1 MKIKYIGA
9 AIVAFLTISNVFSQS
24 YFSRVIEQAD
34 ALPETYGEIC
44 EEFYT
49 SFDKLLNVE
58 VDVRADGTPNIV
70 VDTKSENVH
79 ITFRLSVNDVQY
91 SLWKIRTLKKID
103 KLNLSNKFSTF
114 EDTRARMIAGKGF
127 LFGDNEEA
135 AISRWEKEN
144 SDVKRYRDYLIYVEF
159 LDINGK
165 VIEKDYISIKKFNR
179 VGYDFYPLPLHN
191 LNRLND
197 YYEII
202 ACGED
207 EDSYYTY
214 TRPNSTLEW
223 MNSIGDIRCRVMSLT
238 EVQEY
243 REEQARIASEEAEQ
257 ERLARE
263 EAEHIARERATE
275 EAEREKKE
283 YEEQLRTAAELAIPE
298 LLKNM
303 VQIPNN
309 SDHKGLY
316 FCKYEVTQALWYAVM
331 DTNPS
336 YFSENIYNPVE
347 RVSLSDCLEFVEK
360 LNALPEIEQSGFKFR
375 LPTAKEWIYACRAG
389 GKGDF
394 GLHQNGRQGSIRNL
408 ADICWYKSNSRSK
421 THHVGWK
428 KPNAWGLYDMHGNV
442 WEWTI
447 SYDGDSAIVKGGGWN
462 TTAGYCEVGYL
473 FLQKKETRGNSL
485 GFRLVAETKEF
496 LVEQA
501 TLALENS
508 ETSEELGSFEGTE
521 KPTSQEILIKNLQ
534 THSISE
540 ITSLI
545 ENIVLIPNK
554 NQYFCK
560 YEVTQGLWEAIMGNN
575 PSRFKGDLNRPVENV
590 SWNDCQEFIRKLN
603 ESKDVKAAG
612 LSFRL
617 PTREEWEYACRAGS
631 TGKYGLLENGQE
643 ATIELVGWY
652 DQNSGGKT
660 HPVGQKKPNA
670 WGLYDM
676 HGNVYEWTT
685 SLKDLNR
692 IRCGGSFYSI
702 ASICSVVRWT
712 WNDPNFKRYDVG
724 FRLVAEKRK

>member
-1 MKIKYIGA
+1 
-9 AIVAFLTISNVFSQS
+9 
-24 YFSRVIEQAD
+24 
-34 ALPETYGEIC
+34 
-44 EEFYT
+44 
-49 SFDKLLNVE
+49 
-58 VDVRADGTPNIV
+58 
-70 VDTKSENVH
+70 
-79 ITFRLSVNDVQY
+79 
-91 SLWKIRTLKKID
+91 
-103 KLNLSNKFSTF
+103 
-114 EDTRARMIAGKGF
+114 
-127 LFGDNEEA
+127 
-135 AISRWEKEN
+135 
-144 SDVKRYRDYLIYVEF
+144 
-159 LDINGK
+159 
-165 VIEKDYISIKKFNR
+165 
-179 VGYDFYPLPLHN
+179 
-191 LNRLND
+191 
-197 YYEII
+197 
-202 ACGED
+202 
-207 EDSYYTY
+207 
-214 TRPNSTLEW
+214 
-223 MNSIGDIRCRVMSLT
+223 
-238 EVQEY
+238 
-243 REEQARIASEEAEQ
+243 
-257 ERLARE
+257 
-263 EAEHIARERATE
+263 
-275 EAEREKKE
+275 
-283 YEEQLRTAAELAIPE
+283 
-298 LLKNM
+298 
-303 VQIPNN
+303 
-309 SDHKGLY
+309 
-316 FCKYEVTQALWYAVM
+316 
-331 DTNPS
+331 
-336 YFSENIYNPVE
+336 
-347 RVSLSDCLEFVEK
+347 
-360 LNALPEIEQSGFKFR
+360 
-375 LPTAKEWIYACRAG
+375 
-389 GKGDF
+389 
-394 GLHQNGRQGSIRNL
+394 
-408 ADICWYKSNSRSK
+408 
-421 THHVGWK
+421 
-428 KPNAWGLYDMHGNV
+428 MHGNV

-496 LVEQA
+496 LAEQA